1 MGTVMGERNA
11 SLEQPQTLTHPGT
24 HPGTHPSTHPATHA
38 QAVGTVMGEQNASPE
53 GRLS

>member
-1 MGTVMGERNA
+1 MGTVMGEQNA
-11 SLEQPQTLTHPGT
+11 SLEQPQTLT